1 MTNNKIV
8 SKLDIFLYFIIF
20 IKLVFSLT
28 YFLHI
33 YFSKVNPNS
42 QKGQEIDP
50 TILFWKERTEFIF
63 IASMS
68 ALMIYLF
75 NPWKTEPLVFNNEMK
90 VLFYV
95 LGWVLLVTANWAIF
109 FKESPIVMEIQQ
121 ALR

>member
-68 ALMIYLF
+68 ALMIYIF

-109 FKESPIVMEIQQ
+109 FKESPIIMEIQQ
-121 ALR
+121 ALK

>member
-1 MTNNKIV
+1 MNGKIV

-42 QKGQEIDP
+42 EKGQQIDP

-109 FKESPIVMEIQQ
+109 FKESPLVMDIQK
-121 ALR
+121 ALQ

>member
-1 MTNNKIV
+1 MNVKIV

-42 QKGQEIDP
+42 EKGQQIDP

>member
-1 MTNNKIV
+1 MTNNKII

-121 ALR
+121 ALK

>member
-1 MTNNKIV
+1 MNGKIV

>member
-1 MTNNKIV
+1 MNGKIV
-8 SKLDIFLYFIIF
+8 SKLNIFLYFIIF

-42 QKGQEIDP
+42 EKGQQIDP

-109 FKESPIVMEIQQ
+109 FRESPLIIEIQQ

>member
-1 MTNNKIV
+1 MNGKIV

-42 QKGQEIDP
+42 EKGQELDP
-50 TILFWKERTEFIF
+50 RILFWKERTEFIF

-109 FKESPIVMEIQQ
+109 FKESPLVMDIQK
-121 ALR
+121 ALQ

>member
-1 MTNNKIV
+1 MNGQVV

-20 IKLVFSLT
+20 IKLTFSLT

-33 YFSKVNPNS
+33 YFSKVNPKSEKS
-42 QKGQEIDP
+42 QELDP
-50 TILFWKERTEFIF
+50 RVLFWKERTEFIF

-75 NPWKTEPLVFNNEMK
+75 NPWKKEPLVFNNEMK

-95 LGWVLLVTANWAIF
+95 LGWVLLITANWAIF
-109 FKESPIVMEIQQ
+109 FKESPFIMNVQK
-121 ALR
+121 ALK

>member
-1 MTNNKIV
+1 MVNNKVIF
-8 SKLDIFLYFIIF
+8 KLDIYLYFIIF
-20 IKLVFSLT
+20 IKLIFSIT

-42 QKGQEIDP
+42 EKGQEIDP
-50 TILFWKERTEFIF
+50 KIVFWKERTEFIF

-75 NPWKTEPLVFNNEMK
+75 NPWKNEPLFINEETK

-95 LGWVLLVTANWAIF
+95 LGWVLLVTANWAVF
-109 FKESPIVMEIQQ
+109 FKESPIVMDVQK
-121 ALR
+121 ALQ

>member
-95 LGWVLLVTANWAIF
+95 LGWVLLVTANWGIF
-109 FKESPIVMEIQQ
+109 FKESPIIMEIQQ
-121 ALR
+121 ALK

>member
-1 MTNNKIV
+1 MNGQVV

-20 IKLVFSLT
+20 IKLTFSLT

-42 QKGQEIDP
+42 EKSQELDP
-50 TILFWKERTEFIF
+50 RVLFWKERTEFIF

-75 NPWKTEPLVFNNEMK
+75 NPWKKEPLVFNNEMK

-95 LGWVLLVTANWAIF
+95 LGWVLLITANWAIF
-109 FKESPIVMEIQQ
+109 FKESPFIMNVQK
-121 ALR
+121 ALK

>member
-109 FKESPIVMEIQQ
+109 FKESPIIMEIQQ
-121 ALR
+121 ALK